1 MGFRHPRIDSGGKMT
16 GSEQQGLW
24 SGVLGHWRQAQL
36 CLSSVNWEAIGQPRP
51 RALKIFSHLTQQCRF
66 EESIPGKH
74 FGMQAELSA
83 SLLCNTTNQ
92 TNKAYMRGI
101 SIHTLVSPVKEDM
114 QPLKMVFTKGVW

>member
-1 MGFRHPRIDSGGKMT
+1 MM

-74 FGMQAELSA
+74 FGMQAELSV
-83 SLLCNTTNQ
+83 SLLLQYHKPNEQSLHEGN
-92 TNKAYMRGI
+92 
-101 SIHTLVSPVKEDM
+101 IHTYPGQPSEGRHAASKNGVYKESLVR
-114 QPLKMVFTKGVW
+114 